1 MNCPKCHGALHE
13 MEIEGV
19 KVDFCSPCKGIWFDK
34 DEMAFMA
41 ELPEDLPEVDVQQA
55 AVATDFDCPRCNN
68 VKLQTMKFVKA
79 EDLLIDR
86 CPACQGIWLDKGEL
100 PKVEK
105 IAAHIGDA
113 KSKILF
119 VSKQLRKKGYQ
130 ILGMQS

>member
-41 ELPEDLPEVDVQQA
+41 ELPTDLPEADVAQLA
-55 AVATDFDCPRCNN
+55 APTDFDCPRCEDE
-68 VKLQTMKFVKA
+68 KLQAMKFVKA

-86 CPACQGIWLDKGEL
+86 CPACHGIWLDKGEL

-119 VSKQLRKKGYQ
+119 VSKQLSKQGYR
-130 ILGMQS
+130 ILGIQS

>member
-1 MNCPKCHGALHE
+1 MNCPKCQGALHE

-41 ELPEDLPEVDVQQA
+41 ELPADLPEADVQQS

-68 VKLQTMKFVKA
+68 VKLHAMKFVKA
-79 EDLLIDR
+79 EALIIDR
-86 CPACQGIWLDKGEL
+86 CPACHGIWLDKGEL